1 MLRHSYSQS
10 VKIKYFKQ
18 FANIKQ
24 YIYICGY
31 LKTLKAYGAVDY
43 TLSDVIL

>member
-10 VKIKYFKQ
+10 VKKKIFQ
-18 FANIKQ
+18 AITLLIQ
-24 YIYICGY
+24 YIYDY